1 MGAAGG
7 AGGQVRVAPRGG
19 RLLRRLPAP
28 HAGPGPREEGH
39 GGRMPTPPLDRH
51 LVAPSRHCTSPLPSP
66 FSSHSPETATD
77 HFPVW
82 AYLINIYYFF
92 FLFVLLPCSYHWG
105 VARVYVL
112 LFPVSIHL
120 SLCIDGVGIPV
131 T

>member
-51 LVAPSRHCTSPLPSP
+51 LVAPSCHCTSPLPSP
-66 FSSHSPETATD
+66 P
-77 HFPVW
+77 
-82 AYLINIYYFF
+82 LILQRLQQITFQF
-92 FLFVLLPCSYHWG
+92 GH
-105 VARVYVL
+105 
-112 LFPVSIHL
+112 I
-120 SLCIDGVGIPV
+120 
-131 T
+131 